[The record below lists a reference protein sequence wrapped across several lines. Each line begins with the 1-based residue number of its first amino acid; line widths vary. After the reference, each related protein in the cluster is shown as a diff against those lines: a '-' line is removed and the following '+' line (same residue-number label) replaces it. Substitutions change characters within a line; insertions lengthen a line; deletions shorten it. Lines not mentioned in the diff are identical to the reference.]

1 MGIVGDNP
9 MRGSI
14 RLVDGRIPEGAYHR
28 ALKAEAEIIEGSVN
42 DLLWDLLLYRYAMQR
57 VVDALWDLDKVP
69 NRSQSHRMFYNVLRS
84 YGFRAHVAR
93 NIYDLALALV
103 KAVKENNGSKPTLRK
118 LSARLDYQDARVELD
133 RGIVRAII
141 RDKWHALK
149 LKHRREYIERFKG
162 LRWKEVHIKYENG
175 RLLVS
180 IVFEFRY
187 EPYAPRGIVALDINL
202 RTVTACDGSEI
213 RRYRTRFID
222 ALSKRKRGEELMKK
236 YPKRWRYNEK
246 ILEKVKSLHRRA
258 KNIIV
263 DWSWKFAKQIIL
275 KALRH
280 GYAVALEDLEGL
292 RENVNSKSNEVA
304 WKFTM
309 FAYRR
314 LQHSIISKAL
324 EYGVPIIIVDPRST
338 SSTCPRCGE
347 KLVYIHRL
355 AVCRRCGFKADR
367 DSVGAMNIWF
377 RALQAY
383 AGVPGSPLSAPAV
396 KGEARRSRGTSY
408 EGMKKVIRATHS

>member
-1 MGIVGDNP
+1 MMGF
-9 MRGSI
+9 I
-14 RLVDGRIPEGAYHR
+14 RSRNGWIPEGAYRR
-28 ALKAEAEIIEGSVN
+28 ALKVEAEVVEGSIN

-57 VVDALWDLDKVP
+57 VVDALWDLDRIP
-69 NRSQSHRMFYNVLRS
+69 NMSQAHRMFYNVLRS

-175 RLLVS
+175 KLFVS
-180 IVFEFRY
+180 IVFEFMY
-187 EPYAPRGIVALDINL
+187 KPYAPKGIIALDINL

-236 YPKRWRYNEK
+236 YAKRWRYNEK
-246 ILEKVKSLHRRA
+246 ILEKVESLHRKSR
-258 KNIIV
+258 NIVI
-263 DWSWKFAKQIIL
+263 DWSWKFAKHVVL
-275 KALRH
+275 KALKK
-280 GYAVALEDLEGL
+280 GYAIALENLDGL
-292 RENVNSKSNEVA
+292 RENTNSKCNEVV

-314 LQHSIISKAL
+314 VQHSIISKAL

-338 SSTCPRCGE
+338 SSTCPRCRE
-347 KLVYIHRL
+347 KLVYIYRL
-355 AVCRRCGFKADR
+355 AVCKRCGFKADR
-367 DSVGAMNIWF
+367 DSVGAMNIWL
-377 RALQAY
+377 RALHAY
-383 AGVPGSPLSAPAV
+383 AGVPGSPPRASAM
-396 KGEARRSRGTSY
+396 KSETRQSRGTKH
-408 EGMKKVIRATHS
+408 EGMKKVIRAIHN